1 MNILPK
7 KRWHVRNK
15 DNIARVLRDEKKAA
29 EEEQNALRR
38 KTLAEQEARLNYLRV
53 QRGDHLIQFQGSEDA
68 SSKQTPTEH
77 VNLFQLEEQGLKTSD
92 ATNAEH
98 EKEKK
103 AETEEFEKKIGLLT
117 YLGGSVV
124 ERTVPWY
131 MERGG
136 SKQLLSKELS
146 KTDREERDRLRVQK
160 QDPLN
165 SMSKYVDDLKRKR
178 DDGNKSSSTN
188 AKKSTSSMSLSSAS
202 SSSSSSSRIEQLR
215 AARLKRESEERTKT
229 AAYLSRAFT
238 GTDSTSITPE
248 QTPIETD
255 DRKRR
260 YNSQFNPDFAKQ
272 NTQYATTHDMN
283 WRQHY

>member
-29 EEEQNALRR
+29 EEEEEALRR
-38 KTLAEQEARLNYLRV
+38 KTLAEQEARLNYLRAK
-53 QRGDHLIQFQGSEDA
+53 RGDHLIQFQGSEDA
-68 SSKQTPTEH
+68 SSSTPTPTEH
-77 VNLFQLEEQGLKTSD
+77 VNLFKLEEQGLKTSD

-131 MERGG
+131 LERGG
-136 SKQLLSKELS
+136 SKQLLSKESS
-146 KTDREERDRLRVQK
+146 KADREERDRLRIQK

-178 DDGNKSSSTN
+178 DDENKSSSPST
-188 AKKSTSSMSLSSAS
+188 KKTISSVSLSS

-238 GTDSTSITPE
+238 GTDQTSTTPE

-283 WRQHY
+283 WREHY

>member
-1 MNILPK
+1 
-7 KRWHVRNK
+7 
-15 DNIARVLRDEKKAA
+15 
-29 EEEQNALRR
+29 
-38 KTLAEQEARLNYLRV
+38 
-53 QRGDHLIQFQGSEDA
+53 
-68 SSKQTPTEH
+68 
-77 VNLFQLEEQGLKTSD
+77 
-92 ATNAEH
+92 EH

-146 KTDREERDRLRVQK
+146 KTDREERDRLRIQK

-188 AKKSTSSMSLSSAS
+188 AKKSTSSMSLSS
-202 SSSSSSSRIEQLR
+202 
-215 AARLKRESEERTKT
+215 
-229 AAYLSRAFT
+229 
-238 GTDSTSITPE
+238 
-248 QTPIETD
+248 
-255 DRKRR
+255 
-260 YNSQFNPDFAKQ
+260 
-272 NTQYATTHDMN
+272 
-283 WRQHY
+283 